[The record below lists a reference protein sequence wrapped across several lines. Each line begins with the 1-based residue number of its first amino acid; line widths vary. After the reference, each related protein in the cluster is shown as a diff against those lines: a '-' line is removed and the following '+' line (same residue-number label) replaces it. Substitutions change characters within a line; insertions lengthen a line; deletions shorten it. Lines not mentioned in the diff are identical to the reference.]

1 MENISRLM
9 VKSIQFNLFVGW
21 MRHES
26 LKRGFYYERN
36 WRDNVTVD
44 WQYKCSSGDAKT
56 ASTQPV
62 GLVGAAAGEIEAL
75 TVQAQDPPYRVQSRD
90 DLL

>member
-1 MENISRLM
+1 MN
-9 VKSIQFNLFVGW
+9 
-21 MRHES
+21 
-26 LKRGFYYERN
+26 
-36 WRDNVTVD
+36 VD
-44 WQYKCSSGDAKT
+44 WQYKCSSGDAET